1 MKTALILSAAGA
13 AFASAALVIL
23 ALSTAPQ
30 PFGPAPPVKEVLLI
44 LDKTELYK
52 GQRTLTYTIV
62 NNTPETIGFGEPY
75 DIQKKQDGEWVSVE
89 WMKDRVWTA
98 IYHYLESGKSFS
110 RKVELPVDIEP
121 GDYRLVKEVDVGGGK
136 RVLVAEFTVL
146 E

>member
-1 MKTALILSAAGA
+1 MKTALILSAA

-23 ALSTAPQ
+23 ALSMAPQ

-52 GQRTLTYTIV
+52 GQRTLTYTVV

-89 WMKDRVWTA
+89 WMKDRVWIA
-98 IYHYLESGKSFS
+98 IYYNLESGKSLS
-110 RKVELPVDIEP
+110 KQVELPVDIEP
-121 GDYRLVKEVDVGGGK
+121 GDYRLVKEVDVGGEK